1 MGENKINIDHN
12 VISSQKS
19 ELTITVG
26 KHTATV
32 SERRQGKCSDISNK
46 LPAKKGIDPMQET

>member
-46 LPAKKGIDPMQET
+46 LPAKKGIDPKQ